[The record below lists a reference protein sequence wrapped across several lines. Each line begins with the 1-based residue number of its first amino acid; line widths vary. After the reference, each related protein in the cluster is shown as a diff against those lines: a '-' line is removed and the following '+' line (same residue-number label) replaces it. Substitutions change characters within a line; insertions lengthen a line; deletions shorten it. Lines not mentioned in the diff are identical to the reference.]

1 MRKFKI
7 GDFIADRLRMQRYI
21 VVGID
26 EKNGAYVCVDALCGR
41 IGLRGVLFRHREGFA
56 CEENYEKHT
65 PRKAEM
71 MAPKVADIYCE
82 EYNLPTDWKF
92 SIYETENED
101 NGKRLRECD
110 EKGK

>member
-7 GDFIADRLRMQRYI
+7 GDFIADRLGIQRYI

-41 IGLRGVLFRHREGFA
+41 VGLRGVLFKYREGFA

-65 PRKAEM
+65 IGKTEKM
-71 MAPKVADIYCE
+71 TPKVADIYCE
-82 EYNLPTDWKF
+82 EYNLPTEWKF
-92 SIYETENED
+92 SF
-101 NGKRLRECD
+101 L
-110 EKGK
+110 